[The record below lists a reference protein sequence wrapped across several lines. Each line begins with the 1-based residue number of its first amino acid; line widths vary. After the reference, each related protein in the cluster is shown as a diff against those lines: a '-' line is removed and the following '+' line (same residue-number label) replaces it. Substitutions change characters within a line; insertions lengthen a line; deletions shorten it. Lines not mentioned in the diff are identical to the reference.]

1 MQNHFDQAP
10 CLYFSSA
17 DDGTL
22 LEVNDRLCHVL
33 QYHREELI
41 GKKSELIFPVATRIF
56 QQTHFFPLLK
66 MQGHAEEIYITL
78 KRKDGEQVPVLI
90 NAERRMEGDT
100 AISMHAGI
108 IVYNRKKFEE
118 ELIAARKSAEK
129 ALNENT
135 DLIKTKQQ
143 LQNHT
148 EELSRQVSLVARQN
162 NELSQFSRVVTHDME
177 EPLRKMTLFCS
188 VLPEGY
194 EEKEQ
199 KKLLERI
206 KRVSEQMRTI
216 LSGLQQYV
224 WLNEAPLTIEHIQF
238 SQLLSFVAKKIE
250 KEFPGTELLIE
261 TENPEDFEGD
271 LEQVHL
277 LFYHLLSNAVRFRK
291 DDKAIVSITCHKV
304 QLNQLK
310 NMEGRYKYVD
320 HTRITITDKG
330 IGFNPALKTQLF
342 ELFKRLHNESGR
354 GVGLAISK
362 KITDNHLGSI
372 SIDSKVNEGTTVTIY
387 LPATVANS
395 ANELTSETRLKTT
408 EKLNNE

>member
-1 MQNHFDQAP
+1 MRNLLDQAP
-10 CLYFSSA
+10 CIYFSLA

-41 GKKSELIFPVATRIF
+41 GKKSEIIFPVATRIF

-66 MQGHAEEIYITL
+66 MQGHAEEIYITI

-90 NAERRMEGDT
+90 NAERKMEGDT
-100 AISMHAGI
+100 AVSVHVGI

-118 ELIAARKSAEK
+118 ELIAARKLAEN

-143 LQNHT
+143 LQSQT
-148 EELSRQVSLVARQN
+148 EELSRQVFLVARQN
-162 NELSQFSRVVTHDME
+162 NELQQFSRVVTHDME
-177 EPLRKMTLFCS
+177 EPLRKLSLFS
-188 VLPEGY
+188 GMLLEGY

-206 KRVSEQMRTI
+206 KKVSQQMRTI

-224 WLNEAPLTIEHIQF
+224 WLSDAPLSIERIQF
-238 SQLLSFVAKKIE
+238 SEILPLIAKRIE
-250 KEFPGTELLIE
+250 GEFPGAELLIE
-261 TENPEDFEGD
+261 TQTPGDFEGD
-271 LEQVHL
+271 REQVQL

-291 DDKAIVSITCHKV
+291 GEKAFVSIACHKV
-304 QLNQLK
+304 QLNLLR

-320 HTRITITDKG
+320 HARITVSDKG
-330 IGFNPALKTQLF
+330 IGFNPAHKTQLF

-354 GVGLAISK
+354 GVGLAICK
-362 KITDNHLGSI
+362 KITDNHSGSI
-372 SIDSKVNEGTTVTIY
+372 SIDSKTNEGTTVTIY
-387 LPATVANS
+387 LPATVANGD
-395 ANELTSETRLKTT
+395 NELVSETRLKTT
-408 EKLNNE
+408 GKN